1 MPFFNGGTLGELILS
16 VFIASI
22 PGIVVAFLAQ
32 YLEQRRED
40 RNTLRI
46 YVSARR
52 LLALEVDNNRAA
64 LHTLWRA
71 INDLD
76 TEQHSDLKEHLAA
89 MAAGGLL
96 GVPLPHWSFARWQR
110 LEAITYAAFSEAEVT
125 GVDQI
130 NRGLET
136 ISELYTQL
144 VTLTHEEKA
153 QMESGSTARF
163 WPSYYA
169 GWRDLTFTKLT
180 QVVNQTLDA
189 PHPISPK

>member
-1 MPFFNGGTLGELILS
+1 M
-16 VFIASI
+16 
-22 PGIVVAFLAQ
+22 
-32 YLEQRRED
+32 
-40 RNTLRI
+40 
-46 YVSARR
+46 
-52 LLALEVDNNRAA
+52 
-64 LHTLWRA
+64 
-71 INDLD
+71 
-76 TEQHSDLKEHLAA
+76 
-89 MAAGGLL
+89 
-96 GVPLPHWSFARWQR
+96 
-110 LEAITYAAFSEAEVT
+110 T

-144 VTLTHEEKA
+144 VTLTPEEKT

-180 QVVNQTLDA
+180 QAVNQTLDA

>member
-1 MPFFNGGTLGELILS
+1 MPDFTSGTLGSLILS
-16 VFIASI
+16 VFIASL

-32 YLEQRRED
+32 YLEQQRED
-40 RNTLRI
+40 RNTQRI
-46 YVSARR
+46 YASARR

-76 TEQHSDLKEHLAA
+76 AAHHSDLKEHLAA
-89 MAAGGLL
+89 MAEGGLL
-96 GVPLPHWSFARWQR
+96 GYPPPHWSFSRWQR
-110 LEAITYAAFSEAEVT
+110 LEAITYAALSEAEVM

-136 ISELYTQL
+136 ISDLYTQL
-144 VTLTHEEKA
+144 VTLTPEEKA

-169 GWRDLTFTKLT
+169 GWRDLTFTTLT
-180 QVVNQTLDA
+180 QTVNQTLDA